1 MTFSTKNSLT
11 TLFQTFIMGAIDAY
25 TFQNFAGSFVSAQT
39 GNLVVFAYE
48 LVSKGWQTAYVRL
61 PVLIGFL
68 IGAFISQAAKHL
80 PFSDRNRFIIPLAF
94 STLLLAIVDGTI
106 LLGAGELTILFILGF
121 FSGYELTVFN
131 KIGGTSVNNGI
142 MTGNLKNF
150 SNNVYEAIFSRNH
163 QALLQAGFFLS
174 GIMMFV
180 LGIIFSA
187 YWLHA
192 VGPNV
197 LLVAMVINI
206 FLIVMMVG
214 FKNKPQTD

>member
-80 PFSDRNRFIIPLAF
+80 PFSDRNRFIILLAF

-197 LLVAMVINI
+197 LLVAMVVNI